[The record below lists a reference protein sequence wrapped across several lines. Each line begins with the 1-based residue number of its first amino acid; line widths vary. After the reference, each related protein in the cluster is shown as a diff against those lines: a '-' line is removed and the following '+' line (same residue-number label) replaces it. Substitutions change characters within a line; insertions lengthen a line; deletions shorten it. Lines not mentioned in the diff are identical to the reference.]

1 MAMMMSSSGSPLVRA
16 SKAFGRLLSV
26 VTLAVFTALP
36 HGQVVA
42 QEDNN
47 IGILVVDMQKVQRD
61 AAASVSVTEQIAVL
75 RSELGAAI
83 AKRSEAINREET
95 ELAKERD
102 KLTAEEL
109 RTLARQFERKVFAH
123 RDFEQQETT
132 KLQLLQAQARAAIR
146 GRIIPILTSVMR
158 ERNAQ
163 IMLDKTQVVLSNEAL
178 DVTDEVLNRLNE
190 ALPTLILSP
199 PRDPE

>member
-1 MAMMMSSSGSPLVRA
+1 MAMMMSSSGSPLARA
-16 SKAFGRLLSV
+16 SKAFEHLLFVGMLFVS
-26 VTLAVFTALP
+26 AALP
-36 HGQVVA
+36 LNQVMA
-42 QEDNN
+42 QADVN

-61 AAASVSVTEQIAVL
+61 AAASVSVTEQIAAL
-75 RSELGAAI
+75 RAELGAVI
-83 AKRSEAINREET
+83 SKRSEAINREET
-95 ELAKERD
+95 ELAKERN
-102 KLTAEEL
+102 KLTADEL
-109 RTLARQFERKVFAH
+109 RTLAREFERKVFAH

-146 GRIIPILTSVMR
+146 GQIIPILTSVMR

-163 IMLDKTQVVLSNEAL
+163 VMLDKNEVVLSKDAL
-178 DVTDEVLNRLNE
+178 DVTNEVLTRLNK

>member
-1 MAMMMSSSGSPLVRA
+1 MAMMMSSSGSPLARA
-16 SKAFGRLLSV
+16 SKAVGHLLFVGMLFVS
-26 VTLAVFTALP
+26 AALP
-36 HGQVVA
+36 LNQVMA
-42 QEDNN
+42 QADVN

-61 AAASVSVTEQIAVL
+61 AAASVSVTEQIAAL
-75 RSELGAAI
+75 RAELGAVI
-83 AKRSEAINREET
+83 SKRSEAINREET
-95 ELAKERD
+95 ELAKERN
-102 KLTAEEL
+102 KLTADEL
-109 RTLARQFERKVFAH
+109 RTLAREFERKVFAH

-146 GRIIPILTSVMR
+146 GQIIPILTSVMR

-163 IMLDKTQVVLSNEAL
+163 VMLDKNEVVLSKDAL
-178 DVTDEVLNRLNE
+178 DVTNEVLTRLNK